1 MSYQVAILGG
11 GPAGLS
17 AAQRL
22 VELGIREIV
31 LIEREEALGGVP
43 RHCGHPA
50 FGLREFHRLLGG
62 PAYARRLAA
71 AAVGIEIRSRTTV
84 TAIEPGG
91 RVRLLD
97 PDRGESGLE
106 AKAILLAFGVRETPR
121 SARLIGGDR
130 PWGVVTTGALQQ
142 FVYLQKIR
150 PFRRAVIV
158 GSELVAFS
166 ALLTLRH
173 GGIAAA
179 AMIEEG
185 PRITARR
192 PADILARLALGVPV
206 LTSTRLLAIHGIGK
220 VESVEVER
228 AGKREHIACDGIVFT
243 GRFRPETGI
252 LATSHITL
260 DPATGGPA
268 IDQYWRS
275 SDSDVFVAG
284 NLLHPVETAGVAWA
298 EGRAAADAIAAHLA
312 GRLPA
317 PAPAIA
323 VTAKPPLRYVYPQR
337 LVAPIAGLSP
347 LLLKARADRAA
358 RGRLRLLADGR
369 ELWSRR
375 MSLLPER
382 RISLPIGRLPREGV
396 GSISVEFEEER

>member
-1 MSYQVAILGG
+1 MSYRVAILGG

-22 VELGIREIV
+22 AELGVDNIV

-71 AAVGIEIRSRTTV
+71 AAAGIEIRNRTTV
-84 TAIEPGG
+84 TAIEPEG
-91 RVRLLD
+91 RVRTLD
-97 PDRGESGLE
+97 PDHGEGSLE
-106 AKAILLAFGVRETPR
+106 AEAILLAFGVRETPR

-130 PWGVVTTGALQQ
+130 PWGVITTGALQQ

-173 GGIAAA
+173 GGIATA

-192 PADILARLALGVPV
+192 PADVLARLALGVPV
-206 LTSTRLLAIHGIGK
+206 LTSSRLIAIHGLGK
-220 VESVEVER
+220 VEAVEIER
-228 AGKREHIACDGIVFT
+228 AGEAQAYRLRRNRLH
-243 GRFRPETGI
+243 RPFPPRDRHSRPRAI
-252 LATSHITL
+252 SRSIPP
-260 DPATGGPA
+260 PAGPPSINIGAAAIRRSSSPA
-268 IDQYWRS
+268 ICCIPWRPPAS
-275 SDSDVFVAG
+275 PG
-284 NLLHPVETAGVAWA
+284 P
-298 EGRAAADAIAAHLA
+298 RAAPPPKRSRRIWRGAC
-312 GRLPA
+312 RRQRRPLPSRS
-317 PAPAIA
+317 
-323 VTAKPPLRYVYPQR
+323 KPPLRYVYPQR

-347 LLLKARADRAA
+347 LLLKARAERRGARAA
-358 RGRLRLLADGR
+358 AADGR
-369 ELWSRR
+369 WTRGLEPADELAARAAHFACR
-375 MSLLPER
+375 
-382 RISLPIGRLPREGV
+382 
-396 GSISVEFEEER
+396 SIACRARA

>member
-1 MSYQVAILGG
+1 MRAASPPRQA
-11 GPAGLS
+11 ASRS
-17 AAQRL
+17 AAAPPSPPSSRADGFVL
-22 VELGIREIV
+22 SIRT
-31 LIEREEALGGVP
+31 
-43 RHCGHPA
+43 H
-50 FGLREFHRLLGG
+50 
-62 PAYARRLAA
+62 
-71 AAVGIEIRSRTTV
+71 
-84 TAIEPGG
+84 
-91 RVRLLD
+91 
-97 PDRGESGLE
+97 GESGLE

-130 PWGVVTTGALQQ
+130 PWGVITTGALQQ

-192 PADILARLALGVPV
+192 PADGLARLALGVPV

-220 VESVEVER
+220 VEAVEIER
-228 AGKREHIACDGIVFT
+228 AGKREHIACDGVVFT

-252 LATSHITL
+252 LATSHIAL
-260 DPATGGPA
+260 DPASGGPA

-275 SDSDVFVAG
+275 SDPAVFVAG

-298 EGRAAADAIAAHLA
+298 EGRAAAEAIAAHLA

-337 LVAPIAGLSP
+337 LVTPVAHLSP
-347 LLLKARADRAA
+347 LLLKARADRAG

-375 MSLLPER
+375 MSILPER
-382 RISLPIGRLPREGV
+382 RISLPVRSPAARGRDVDPRGIRGGEMMPSEVSACGTPLPIPPPQGGRGKN
-396 GSISVEFEEER
+396 ERAGGFAFVPRPLDGGGLGWGWAANTEAWQ

>member
-1 MSYQVAILGG
+1 MSHQVAILGG

-22 VELGIREIV
+22 AELGIKEIL

-71 AAVGIEIRSRTTV
+71 AASGIEIRSRTTV
-84 TAIEPGG
+84 TAIDPGG
-91 RVRLLD
+91 RIRCLD
-97 PDRGESGLE
+97 PDHGESALE
-106 AKAILLAFGVRETPR
+106 ARAILLAFGVRETPR

-130 PWGVVTTGALQQ
+130 PWGVITTGALQQ

-173 GGIAAA
+173 GGIATA

-206 LTSTRLLAIHGIGK
+206 LTSTRLLTIHGIGK

-228 AGKREHIACDGIVFT
+228 AGRREHIACDGVVFT

-252 LATSHITL
+252 LATSHIAL
-260 DPATGGPA
+260 DRRHRRARHRSILAQQRCASLRRRQSPASRGDCRRG
-268 IDQYWRS
+268 
-275 SDSDVFVAG
+275 
-284 NLLHPVETAGVAWA
+284 L
-298 EGRAAADAIAAHLA
+298 GR
-312 GRLPA
+312 G
-317 PAPAIA
+317 
-323 VTAKPPLRYVYPQR
+323 
-337 LVAPIAGLSP
+337 
-347 LLLKARADRAA
+347 
-358 RGRLRLLADGR
+358 
-369 ELWSRR
+369 SRR
-375 MSLLPER
+375 RRGHRRASGGSPARTRYRPLPSRRKRRCAMSIR
-382 RISLPIGRLPREGV
+382 SAW
-396 GSISVEFEEER
+396 